1 MNRVLILLAGLP
13 GTGKTYLG
21 NILNDYFGAFYML
34 SQDSLKENLADVYGF
49 SNLEEKREIE
59 KKAWFLYFETM
70 EQQMRAGSNLIS
82 DYPFS
87 QKQKPRIQK
96 LAERYN
102 YKVLTIRLTAE
113 PDVLYERQKKRDLDP
128 TRHLSHIVT
137 SYNKEISLL
146 DRNAADHI
154 LTKEEFI
161 QRCVARGYDT
171 FELGKVYEVDV
182 TDYSAVD
189 YPKLLQ
195 EIKQWDESSS
205 GEN

>member
-1 MNRVLILLAGLP
+1 MAGLP

-34 SQDSLKENLADVYGF
+34 SQDSLKENLADAYGF
-49 SNLEEKREIE
+49 ANLEEKREIE
-59 KKAWFLYFETM
+59 KMAWVLYFETM
-70 EQQMRAGSNLIS
+70 EQQMQAGSNLMS

-113 PDVLYERQKKRDLDP
+113 LDVLYERQKKRDLDP
-128 TRHLSHIVT
+128 ARHLSHIVS
-137 SYNKEISLL
+137 SYNKETSLL

-154 LTKEEFI
+154 LTNEEFI
-161 QRCVARGYDT
+161 KRCTTRGYDT
-171 FELGKVYEVDV
+171 FELGKLYEVDV

-195 EIKQWDESSS
+195 EITQWDECSSR
-205 GEN
+205 EN